1 MSDGLKLIS
10 AILAAGATAMVV
22 SVNPELFI
30 EAERP
35 VYDFVR
41 QYQRSYR
48 DLPHATTVQQ
58 ELGIRLPAA
67 PEPIDFYLDAVTE
80 RSIYNQLRERF
91 GELRE
96 SMTARDMTAAG
107 TTISQMARITRTSS
121 RQGHQVMQM
130 DEAMGLVVDRIENTR
145 GSGGI
150 TGIESGWAELDAQT
164 GGYQNS
170 DLISIVARMGIGKTY
185 LLLKQAQAAHRAGH
199 NVLFVTTEMGAEPLA
214 RRYASIELGI
224 NPTLLKMN
232 MISSWNERRIRGL
245 FTSMAGAER
254 FRLFSVGM
262 NSKISA
268 IEALCQ
274 EFCPDIVFIDGIYL
288 LRPSA
293 GDTKMKRIERIAEV
307 FDETKALNLEM
318 ERPFVVS
325 TQLNRQAGKGGKEG
339 SLETISYTD
348 SVGTHSSVVIAA
360 KTGPTDNPW
369 MSRWLE
375 FLKGREGEHGKIAIN
390 FKFAP
395 VDFEVFTPE
404 QAAQEQT
411 TRPDLNWM
419 DA

>member
-1 MSDGLKLIS
+1 MV
-10 AILAAGATAMVV
+10 AAA
-22 SVNPELFI
+22 
-30 EAERP
+30 
-35 VYDFVR
+35 D
-41 QYQRSYR
+41 
-48 DLPHATTVQQ
+48 
-58 ELGIRLPAA
+58 
-67 PEPIDFYLDAVTE
+67 
-80 RSIYNQLRERF
+80 
-91 GELRE
+91 
-96 SMTARDMTAAG
+96 
-107 TTISQMARITRTSS
+107 TISQMARVTRTNQ

-130 DEAMGLVVDRIENTR
+130 DEAMGLVVQRLENTR
-145 GSGGI
+145 GSGGM
-150 TGIESGWAELDAQT
+150 TGIESGWAGLDLQT

-185 LLLKQAQAAHRAGH
+185 LLLKQAKAAHAAGY

-214 RRYASIELGI
+214 RRYASIEFGI

-232 MISSWNERRIRGL
+232 MVSTWNERRIRGM
-245 FTSMAGAER
+245 FQSMAGAER
-254 FRLFSVGM
+254 FRIFSVGM

-274 EFCPDIVFIDGIYL
+274 EFYPDIVFIDGIYL

-293 GDTKMKRIERIAEV
+293 GDSKMKRIERIAEV

-325 TQLNRQAGKGGKEG
+325 TQLNRQAGKGGKDG

-348 SVGTHSSVVIAA
+348 SVGTHSSIVIAA
-360 KTGPTDNPW
+360 RTGPTDNPW
-369 MSRWLE
+369 ASRWLE

-395 VDFEVFTPE
+395 LDMGEFTPE

-411 TRPDLNWM
+411 ARPDLDWM
-419 DA
+419 NG